1 MVKMNNYIKLIQ
13 DTFLFYSFTSE
24 TIQEYMKN
32 KKFRVVE
39 YFKDNTIHYEGELCE
54 KLEIIL
60 SGTVIIERIN
70 RNGNVLTVTELN
82 EKDVLGG
89 NLLFSKNPYYPMTVS
104 AKTLTKVLEVNEEDL
119 FDLLSKHP
127 FVLKS
132 YLELVCDNAYILGNK
147 IKDYGQK
154 TIRESILNY
163 LNYECKKQNS
173 NEIVLSITKKELAKK
188 IGVQR
193 TSLSRELA
201 KMRDDGLI
209 KFTRET
215 ITLL

>member
-104 AKTLTKVLEVNEEDL
+104 AKTSTKVLEVNEEDL

>member
-1 MVKMNNYIKLIQ
+1 MNNYIKLIQ
-13 DTFLFYSFTSE
+13 NTFLFYSFTSE

-39 YFKDNTIHYEGELCE
+39 YFKNNTIHYEGELCE
-54 KLEIIL
+54 RLEIIL

-70 RNGNVLTVTELN
+70 KNGNILAVAELN
-82 EKDVLGG
+82 ENDVLGG

-104 AKTLTKVLEVNEEDL
+104 AKTTTKVLEVKEEDL

-127 FVLKS
+127 FVLRS

-147 IKDYGQK
+147 IKDYAQK

-163 LNYECKKQNS
+163 LNYECKKQSS
-173 NEIVLSITKKELAKK
+173 NEIILPITKKELAKK

-209 KFTRET
+209 KFTRDT

>member
-1 MVKMNNYIKLIQ
+1 MNNYIKLIQ
-13 DTFLFYSFTSE
+13 NTFLFYSFTSE

-39 YFKDNTIHYEGELCE
+39 YFKNNTIHYEGELCE
-54 KLEIIL
+54 RLEIIL

-70 RNGNVLTVTELN
+70 KNGNILAVAELN
-82 EKDVLGG
+82 ENDVLGG

-104 AKTLTKVLEVNEEDL
+104 AKTTTKVLEVKEEDL

-127 FVLKS
+127 FVLRS

-147 IKDYGQK
+147 IKDYAQK

-163 LNYECKKQNS
+163 LNYECKKQSS
-173 NEIVLSITKKELAKK
+173 NEIILPITKKELAKK

-209 KFTRET
+209 KFTRNT

>member
-1 MVKMNNYIKLIQ
+1 MNNYIKLIQ

-104 AKTLTKVLEVNEEDL
+104 AKTSTKVLEVNEEDL

>member
-1 MVKMNNYIKLIQ
+1 MKNYIELIQ
-13 DTFLFYSFTSE
+13 ETFLFYSFTPE
-24 TIQEYMKN
+24 TIQEYIKN

-39 YFKDNTIHYEGELCE
+39 YFKNNTIHYEGELCE

-60 SGTVIIERIN
+60 SGAVAIERIDK
-70 RNGNVLTVTELN
+70 NGNILTVAELN
-82 EKDVLGG
+82 ENDVLGG

-104 AKTLTKVLEVNEEDL
+104 AKTSIKILEVKEDYL

-132 YLELVCDNAYILGNK
+132 YLELICDNAYILGNK
-147 IKDYGQK
+147 IKNYAQK

-173 NEIVLSITKKELAKK
+173 NEIVLRITKKEMAKK

-209 KFTRET
+209 KFTRGI

>member
-1 MVKMNNYIKLIQ
+1 MVNMKNYIELIQ
-13 DTFLFYSFTSE
+13 ETFLFYSFSFE
-24 TIQEYMKN
+24 TIKEYMKN

-39 YFKDNTIHYEGELCE
+39 YMKNNAIHYEGELCE

-60 SGTVIIERIN
+60 SGAVVIERIDK
-70 RNGNVLTVTELN
+70 NGNILTVAELN

-89 NLLFSKNPYYPMTVS
+89 NLLFSRNPYYPMTVS
-104 AKTLTKVLEVNEEDL
+104 AKTSTKVLEIQEFDL
-119 FDLLSKHP
+119 FDLLSQYP
-127 FVLKS
+127 VVLKS

-147 IKDYGQK
+147 IKDYIQK

-163 LNYECKKQNS
+163 LNYESKKQNS
-173 NEIVLSITKKELAKK
+173 HEIILPTTKKELAKK

>member
-1 MVKMNNYIKLIQ
+1 MNNYIKLIQ
-13 DTFLFYSFTSE
+13 NTFLFYSFTPE
-24 TIQEYMKN
+24 TIQEYMRN

-39 YFKDNTIHYEGELCE
+39 YFKNNTIHYEGELCE
-54 KLEIIL
+54 RLEIIL

-70 RNGNVLTVTELN
+70 KNGNILTVTELN
-82 EKDVLGG
+82 ENDVLGG

-104 AKTLTKVLEVNEEDL
+104 TKTTTKILEVKAEDL
-119 FDLLSKHP
+119 FDLLSKHS

-147 IKDYGQK
+147 IKDYAQK

-163 LNYECKKQNS
+163 LNYECKKQSS
-173 NEIVLSITKKELAKK
+173 NEIILPITKKELAKK

-209 KFTRET
+209 KFTRST